1 MNKKNKKGFF
11 ITMDA
16 AIGLLVVILIISTS
30 ITLIE
35 STHQKSIKEL
45 TRQARDLY
53 EYQYLG
59 GATQPNWIKTDC
71 ASSSNKISID
81 SFIYN
86 ATSNSIE
93 KITTTVC
100 E

>member
-1 MNKKNKKGFF
+1 MNKGFF

-35 STHQKSIKEL
+35 STHQFNALQLE
-45 TRQARDLY
+45 RQARDLY
-53 EYQYLG
+53 DYNYSG
-59 GATQPNWIKTDC
+59 GTAPVNWIKTSC
-71 ASSSNKISID
+71 NNALNKVSID
-81 SFIYN
+81 SFVYDN
-86 ATSNSIE
+86 TTSPVSIK

-100 E
+100 S